1 MSTTERRQ
9 KVVKSHPRLSL
20 VQQCKIL
27 NIHRSGL
34 YYKPKSESLLNL
46 RIMKDIDVQF
56 LEHPYYGVERM
67 TDYLNLDLGYQVNVK
82 RIRRLYRLMGL
93 QTIYRKP
100 KTTIRDPKS
109 YKFPY
114 LLKDL
119 KIERSDQVWQ
129 TDITYIPM
137 FRGFMYMNAIID
149 VHSRKILNWSISNSM
164 DKEWCIE
171 LLEDTIAKYGAP
183 EIHNSDQG
191 VQYTSTQYIDVLK
204 KHNIQISM
212 DGKGRAL
219 DNIYIE
225 RFWKSIKYEKIY
237 LNPPNGGVDLYQMV
251 RQYIE
256 FYNTKRRHTE
266 IGKVPPDQIYNL
278 KKVAS

>member
-20 VQQCKIL
+20 VRQCEIL

-34 YYKPKSESLLNL
+34 YYKSKSESLLNL
-46 RIMKDIDVQF
+46 KLMKDIDVQF

-82 RIRRLYRLMGL
+82 RIRRLYKIMGL

-119 KIERSDQVWQ
+119 KIERPNQVWQ

-149 VHSRKILNWSISNSM
+149 VYSRKILNWSISNSM

-171 LLEDTIAKYGAP
+171 LLEDTIAKYGEP

-191 VQYTSTQYIDVLK
+191 VQYTSTQYIEVLK

-212 DGKGRAL
+212 DSKGRAL

-225 RFWKSIKYEKIY
+225 RFWKSLKYEKIY
-237 LNPPNGGVDLYQMV
+237 LNPPNGGVDLYQIV

>member
-20 VQQCKIL
+20 VQQCIIL

-34 YYKPKSESLLNL
+34 YYRPKSESPLNL

-67 TDYLNLDLGYQVNVK
+67 TDYLNLDLGYRVNVK
-82 RIRRLYRLMGL
+82 RIRRLYKLMGL

-114 LLKDL
+114 LLKAL
-119 KIERSDQVWQ
+119 KIEYPNQVWQ

-171 LLEDTIAKYGAP
+171 LLEDTITKYGTP

-191 VQYTSTQYIDVLK
+191 VQYTSTQYIGVLK
-204 KHNIQISM
+204 KHGIQISM

-278 KKVAS
+278 KKTAS

>member
-20 VQQCKIL
+20 AQQCKIL

-34 YYKPKSESLLNL
+34 YYKPKSESPLNL
-46 RIMKDIDVQF
+46 ELMKAIDVQF

-67 TDYLNLDLGYQVNVK
+67 TDYLNLDLGYRVNVK
-82 RIRRLYRLMGL
+82 RIRRLYKIMGL

-109 YKFPY
+109 YKYPY
-114 LLKDL
+114 LLKGLVID
-119 KIERSDQVWQ
+119 RPNQVWQ

-149 VHSRKILNWSISNSM
+149 VYSRKILNWSISNSM
-164 DKEWCIE
+164 DKQWCIE
-171 LLEDTIAKYGAP
+171 LLRDTIAHHGNP

-191 VQYTSTQYIDVLK
+191 SQYTSSEYIEVLK
-204 KHNIQISM
+204 EHDIQISM
-212 DGKGRAL
+212 DSKGRAL

-225 RFWKSIKYEKIY
+225 RFWKE
-237 LNPPNGGVDLYQMV
+237 
-251 RQYIE
+251 
-256 FYNTKRRHTE
+256 
-266 IGKVPPDQIYNL
+266 VP
-278 KKVAS
+278 

>member
-46 RIMKDIDVQF
+46 RLMKDIDAWF

-67 TDYLNLDLGYQVNVK
+67 TDYLNLDLGYRINVK
-82 RIRRLYRLMGL
+82 RIRRLYKVMGL

-100 KTTIRDPKS
+100 RTTIRDPKS

-119 KIERSDQVWQ
+119 KIERPNQLWQ

-149 VHSRKILNWSISNSM
+149 VYSRKILNWSISNSM

-171 LLEDTIAKYGAP
+171 LLEDTIAKYGVP

-191 VQYTSTQYIDVLK
+191 VQYTSIHYIDVLK
-204 KHNIQISM
+204 KHSIQVSM

-219 DNIYIE
+219 DNIFIE
-225 RFWKSIKYEKIY
+225 RFWKSLKYERIY
-237 LNPPNGGVDLYQMV
+237 LNPPNGGLDIYQMV
-251 RQYIE
+251 RQYVE
-256 FYNTKRRHTE
+256 FYNTERRHTE

-278 KKVAS
+278 KNIA